1 MIAVK
6 VAHDHTGFSP
16 KDLIKGLEFTARQ
29 AKETGR
35 PSVALIGACGPKN
48 DDVDAAVTSAIR
60 AGVFTVVSA
69 GDHSQ
74 AASAYSPARASGAFT
89 VAATNLKDE
98 CTKFSNFGP
107 AVDIYAPGEG
117 IISTSIGSSP
127 TSTLSGTAQA
137 AAHVAGLAAYFLT
150 THAESGATP
159 ATIGDTIIKLANHR
173 VLHNVPDH
181 TVNLL
186 ASNNTGL

>member
-1 MIAVK
+1 MRAGRR
-6 VAHDHTGFSP
+6 TTTSTPRSP
-16 KDLIKGLEFTARQ
+16 
-29 AKETGR
+29 R
-35 PSVALIGACGPKN
+35 PSGPG
-48 DDVDAAVTSAIR
+48 SSLSSR
-60 AGVFTVVSA
+60 
-69 GDHSQ
+69 
-74 AASAYSPARASGAFT
+74 
-89 VAATNLKDE
+89 
-98 CTKFSNFGP
+98 SNFGP

-127 TSTLSGTAQA
+127 ASTLSGTAQA

-159 ATIGDTIIKLANHR
+159 ATIGDTNIKLANHR